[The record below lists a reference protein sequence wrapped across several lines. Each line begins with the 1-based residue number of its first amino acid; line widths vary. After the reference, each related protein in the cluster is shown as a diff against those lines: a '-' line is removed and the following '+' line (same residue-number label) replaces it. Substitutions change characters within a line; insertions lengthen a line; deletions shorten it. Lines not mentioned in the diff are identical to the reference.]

1 MNKFRKSVK
10 TTVIMLLVIVVVF
23 GVFWILENY
32 TKESLLVLLGVFGVI
47 TIYSLWKFI
56 YNEIK

>member
-23 GVFWILENY
+23 GAFWVLENY
-32 TKESLLVLLGVFGVI
+32 TKESLLVLLGVFCVI

-56 YNEIK
+56 YNEIE

>member
-56 YNEIK
+56 YNEIE